1 MTPTMEEVAVAY
13 SDCRKDKR
21 NTESAIHFELRLAR
35 NLCRLHDELASGQY
49 RIGSSRCFVVTNPK
63 PREVWAAAFRD
74 RIVHHVMYNR
84 IAPAFHASF
93 SAGSCACIPGRGTL
107 YGAKRL
113 ERQVRSVTQN
123 WSRRAFYLKMD
134 LSNFFV
140 SIHRPTLFGM
150 LEPKLGTGW
159 TRSITEQILFHD
171 PLPTVDVR
179 SSPEL
184 MALVP
189 SHKSLFHAQE
199 GCGLPIGN
207 LSSQFFANVYLNALD
222 QFVEHRIKPKGYIRY
237 VDDFILLHES
247 TAWLNEAK
255 ARIEAF
261 LASRLRAALNPT
273 KTVLQPIDRGVD
285 FVGQVV
291 KPWRRV
297 LRGRMR
303 PAAIHRIS
311 TADDAV
317 ARRSSANSYLGL
329 MRQCKAYRERADI
342 ARRMLRYGHPVDSK
356 FTRAF
361 AHPGDTRCDI

>member
-1 MTPTMEEVAVAY
+1 MTPTMEEIVVAY
-13 SDCRKDKR
+13 SDCRKGKR
-21 NTESAIHFELRLAR
+21 NTDSAIAFELRLAR
-35 NLCRLHDELASGQY
+35 NLCRLRDDLASGRYQ
-49 RIGSSRCFVVTNPK
+49 IGASRCFVVTNPK

-74 RIVHHVMYNR
+74 RIVHHIMYNR
-84 IAPAFHASF
+84 IAPVFEASF
-93 SAGSCACIPGRGTL
+93 SAASCACIPGRGTL

-123 WSRRAFYLKMD
+123 WSRRAYYLKLD

-140 SIHRPTLFGM
+140 SIHRPTLFGL
-150 LEPKLGTGW
+150 LEPKLGSGW

-171 PLPTVDVR
+171 PLPQVDVR
-179 SSPEL
+179 SPPEL

-189 SHKSLFHAQE
+189 RHKSLFHAAE

-222 QFVEHRIKPKGYIRY
+222 QFIGHRIKPKGYIRY

-247 TAWLNEAK
+247 TEWLAEAK

-261 LASRLRAALNPT
+261 LDSRLRAAINPT

-285 FVGQVV
+285 FVGQVI

-297 LRGRMR
+297 LRGRML
-303 PAAIHRIS
+303 PAAIRR
-311 TADDAV
+311 V
-317 ARRSSANSYLGL
+317 AAAGDPDSRRSSANSYLGL
-329 MRQCKAYRERADI
+329 MRQCGAFRERADI
-342 ARRMLRYGHPVDSK
+342 ARLMLRHGHPVDAK
-356 FTRAF
+356 FTRAY
-361 AHPGDTRCDI
+361 AHAGDL